1 MQVTE
6 GGKTKTKK
14 FHKESKI
21 PDGCDINDIRAKFTN
36 NELHV
41 TMPKKITPQI
51 AQEKKLETKGAHIPQ
66 TEHEKKLETKGAHT
80 SQTEQEKKLE
90 TKGAHT
96 RSDDQ
101 PKDDH
106 IFGLGSSLKRLQAQK
121 KVSLSIGVAV
131 AVIAAIG
138 AYAAYNYGSCP
149 SSSSSQIEK

>member
-1 MQVTE
+1 MNNNGVLKVSGEMQVTE

-51 AQEKKLETKGAHIPQ
+51 A
-66 TEHEKKLETKGAHT
+66 
-80 SQTEQEKKLE
+80 QEKKLE